1 MAQIF
6 GYLIMPLTKLQIAPG
21 IDKQNTEYGAE
32 GRWVDGDNIRF
43 RYSQPE
49 KIGGWEKVTSDALLG
64 ATRAI
69 LTYSDLKGVNY
80 AIYGTN
86 KKLYAY
92 SENTYADITPT
103 RATGT
108 GNITQ
113 FETTNGSTSVIVTDS
128 SHGALIGDF
137 VTIAS
142 VSGAVGG
149 ISASNLQGEFEIQT
163 VASDNTYTII
173 AKAAASSDATGATA
187 NATYQI
193 NTGLP
198 TSIYGYGWGAGTWN
212 ASTWDTT
219 RSGLT
224 GADGVL
230 LQSGKWSLDNWG
242 EDILAQQF
250 NGSIYYWDT
259 SSGLSSNLAA
269 RTNVSG
275 APTKSRFMLVSGD
288 DRHVICFG
296 TETTIGTSSTQ
307 DNMFIRFSDQE
318 DPATWT
324 PTATNTAGSQRLTDG
339 NQINAAVRSRGV
351 ILIYTDT
358 ALYQMQFIGPPFTFG
373 FRQLGTN
380 CGAVGIKSAVDVN
393 GIAYWMGNDSFFLF
407 DGAVKKIPCSV
418 QDYVFDDINN
428 NALGDVF
435 CAVNSDFNEVIW
447 FYPSKNSTQIDRNVT
462 YNYAENI
469 WYIGTL
475 ARSSWA
481 DRGVYSNPYA
491 AEFEASDTTA
501 TISTINGVK
510 EGRTFV
516 YLHEEGVNDDGA
528 AMNCHI
534 ESGDIDIADGDNFM
548 SISRFIPD
556 FKNQIGEVDIT
567 LKSRP
572 YPSTTQRSHGPFTV
586 TTSTNKKDTRIRGR
600 QLALRVSSDAVDDKW
615 RYGTLR
621 FDAKPDGMRGG

>member
-1 MAQIF
+1 
-6 GYLIMPLTKLQIAPG
+6 MPLTKLQIAPG

-43 RYSQPE
+43 RYGQPE

-80 AIYGTN
+80 AVYGTN
-86 KKLYAY
+86 KKLYGY
-92 SENTYADITPT
+92 SEGTYADITPT

-149 ISASNLQGEFEIQT
+149 ISAANLQGEFEIQT
-163 VASDNTYTII
+163 VTGDNTYTII
-173 AKAAASSDATGATA
+173 AGAAASSDATGATA

-212 ASTWDTT
+212 ASTWDTS
-219 RSGLT
+219 REGLT

-242 EDILAQQF
+242 EDVLAQQF
-250 NGSIYYWDT
+250 NGSLYYWDT
-259 SSGLSSNLAA
+259 SSGLSGNLAA

-339 NQINAAVRSRGV
+339 NQINTAVRSRGA

-373 FRQLGTN
+373 FKQLGSN
-380 CGAVGIKSAVDVN
+380 CGAVGIHSAVDIN

-462 YNYAENI
+462 YNYAEKI
-469 WYIGTL
+469 WYIGSL
-475 ARSSWA
+475 SRSSWA

-491 AEFEASDTTA
+491 AEFDSSDTTA

-516 YLHEEGVNDDGA
+516 YLHEEGVNDDQS
-528 AMNCHI
+528 AMTAFI
-534 ESGDIDIADGDNFM
+534 TSGDFDIQDGQQIL
-548 SISRFIPD
+548 SVSRGIPD
-556 FKNQIGEVDIT
+556 FKNK
-567 LKSRP
+567 LSRP
-572 YPSTTQRSHGPFTV
+572 LALGIV
-586 TTSTNKKDTRIRGR
+586 TSTCIKLFTNT
-600 QLALRVSSDAVDDKW
+600 
-615 RYGTLR
+615 
-621 FDAKPDGMRGG
+621 P

>member
-1 MAQIF
+1 
-6 GYLIMPLTKLQIAPG
+6 MPLTKLQIAPG

-43 RYSQPE
+43 RYGQPE

-80 AIYGTN
+80 AVYGTN

-92 SENTYADITPT
+92 SENVYADITPT

-149 ISASNLQGEFEIQT
+149 ISAANLQGEFEIQT
-163 VASDNTYTII
+163 VPTGNTYTII
-173 AKAAASSDATGATA
+173 AGAAASSDATGATA

-212 ASTWDTT
+212 ASTWDTS
-219 RSGLT
+219 REGLT

-242 EDILAQQF
+242 EDVLAQQF
-250 NGSIYYWDT
+250 NGSLYYWDT

-269 RTNVSG
+269 RTNVSN

-296 TETTIGTSSTQ
+296 TETTIGTATTQ

>member
-1 MAQIF
+1 
-6 GYLIMPLTKLQIAPG
+6 MPLTKLQIAPG

-600 QLALRVSSDAVDDKW
+600 QLALRVSSNAVDDKW

>member
-1 MAQIF
+1 
-6 GYLIMPLTKLQIAPG
+6 MPLTKIQIAPG

-32 GRWVDGDNIRF
+32 GRWVDADNIRF
-43 RYSQPE
+43 RYGQPE
-49 KIGGWEKVTSDALLG
+49 KIGGWTKVTSDALLG
-64 ATRAI
+64 STRAI

-80 AIYGTN
+80 AVYGTN
-86 KKLYAY
+86 KKVYAY
-92 SENTYADITPT
+92 SDNTYADITPT

-113 FETTNGSTSVIVTDS
+113 FETTNTSTTVIVTDAD
-128 SHGALIGDF
+128 HGALIGDF

-149 ISASNLQGEFEIQT
+149 ISAANLQGEFEIQT
-163 VASDNTYTII
+163 VPSSSTYTIV
-173 AKAAASSDATGATA
+173 AGGAATSDATGATA

-193 NTGLP
+193 NTGQP
-198 TSIYGYGWGAGTWN
+198 TSIYGYGWGAGTWSS
-212 ASTWDTT
+212 STWDTT
-219 RSGLT
+219 RQGLT
-224 GADGVL
+224 GAEGVL
-230 LQSGKWSLDNWG
+230 LQSAKWSLDNWG
-242 EDILAQQF
+242 EDVLTQKF
-250 NGSIYYWDT
+250 DSSLYYWDT
-259 SSGLSSNLAA
+259 SGGLSSNLAS

-275 APTKSRFMLVSGD
+275 SPTKSRFMLVSGD

-296 TETTIGTSSTQ
+296 TETTIGTTSTQ
-307 DNMFIRFSDQE
+307 DNMFIRWSDQE
-318 DPATWT
+318 STTDWT

-339 NQINAAVRSRGV
+339 NQINAAVRSRGA

-373 FRQLGTN
+373 FKQLGSN
-380 CGAVGIKSAVDVN
+380 CGAVGINAAVDVS
-393 GIAYWMGNDSFFLF
+393 GIAFWMGNDSFFQF

-447 FYPSKNSTQIDRNVT
+447 FYPSKNSTQIDRHVT
-462 YNYAENI
+462 YNYEENL

-475 ARSSWA
+475 SRSSWA
-481 DRGVYSNPYA
+481 DRGVYPNPYA
-491 AEFEASDTTA
+491 AEFDSSDTTA

-516 YLHEEGVNDDGA
+516 YAHEEGVNDDGS

-534 ESGDIDIADGDNFM
+534 ESGDIDIADGDQFI

-556 FKNQIGEVDIT
+556 FKNQVGNVDVT
-567 LKSRP
+567 VKSRA
-572 YPSTTQRSHGPFTV
+572 YPTTSQTTHGPFEIA
-586 TTSTNKKDTRIRGR
+586 TTTTKQDTRIRGR

-621 FDAKPDGMRGG
+621 FDGKPDGMRGR